1 MNIHQINRNLFGH
14 FAPVHCLLLL
24 KDNRIASS
32 SADSTIKIFNFSS
45 SKCELSLQGHQSTV
59 TFLSQL
65 TNNNLLISCSHDKSI
80 KIWSITSNSY
90 KCEHTIE
97 DAHSDVIN
105 KVIQLS
111 FNRMASCSWDHHIKI
126 WRTDSYEL
134 IHDIE
139 GHSDNINS
147 IIQLENKEILISL
160 SSGFDK
166 TMKIWSLVTYQCITA
181 IQGIDCWSRHSLQ
194 QLSEDMIIIGG
205 TEVITLFNVNQLRTI
220 KTFKI
225 EKINYV
231 YSIID
236 IDTNTIICGCDCG
249 RLVII
254 NLSTGAIDIKC
265 SQNKQN
271 IYSLMK
277 YDYKHILSGSS
288 GSAINIWEYSIN

>member
-1 MNIHQINRNLFGH
+1 MFSFCNLFSH
-14 FAPVHCLLLL
+14 FISVHCLLPLH
-24 KDNRIASS
+24 DGRVASS
-32 SADSTIKIFNFSS
+32 SNDSIIKIFNFSS
-45 SKCELSLQGHQSTV
+45 SKCELSLQGHHSTV
-59 TFLSQL
+59 TFLTQL
-65 TNNNLLISCSHDKSI
+65 TSNLLISCSYDQSI
-80 KIWSITSNSY
+80 KVWSITSNSY
-90 KCEHTIE
+90 QCVLTIE
-97 DAHSDVIN
+97 DAHWDVIN

-111 FNRMASCSWDHHIKI
+111 YNRIASCSWDHHIKI
-126 WRTDSYEL
+126 WKSDTYEL
-134 IHDIE
+134 IQDFE

-166 TMKIWSLVTYQCITA
+166 TMKIWNLVTYQCITA
-181 IQGIDCWSRHSLQ
+181 IQGIDCWSRHSLL

-205 TEVITLFNVNQLRTI
+205 TEIITLFNVNQLKTI

-231 YSIID
+231 YSIIP

-254 NLSTGAIDIKC
+254 NLTSGEIDIKC

-277 YDYKHILSGSS
+277 YDNKHILSGSS
-288 GSAINIWEYSIN
+288 GFAINIWEF

>member
-1 MNIHQINRNLFGH
+1 MNIHQTNRNLFGH
-14 FAPVHCLLLL
+14 LAPVHCLLLL
-24 KDNRIASS
+24 HDNRIASS
-32 SADSTIKIFNFSS
+32 SADSIIKIFNFSS
-45 SKCELSLQGHQSTV
+45 SKCELSLQGHHSTV
-59 TFLSQL
+59 TFLTQL
-65 TNNNLLISCSHDKSI
+65 TSNLLISCSHDKSI
-80 KIWSITSNSY
+80 KVWSITSNSY
-90 KCEHTIE
+90 QCEHTIE

-111 FNRMASCSWDHHIKI
+111 YNRIASCSWDHHIKI
-126 WRTDSYEL
+126 WKSDTYEL
-134 IHDIE
+134 IQDFE

-166 TMKIWSLVTYQCITA
+166 TMKIWNLVTYQCITA
-181 IQGIDCWSRHSLQ
+181 IQGIDCWSRHSLL

-205 TEVITLFNVNQLRTI
+205 TEIITLFNVNQLKTI

-231 YSIID
+231 YSIIH

-254 NLSTGAIDIKC
+254 NLTSGEIDIKC

-277 YDYKHILSGSS
+277 YDNKHFLSGSS
-288 GSAINIWEYSIN
+288 GSAINIWEF